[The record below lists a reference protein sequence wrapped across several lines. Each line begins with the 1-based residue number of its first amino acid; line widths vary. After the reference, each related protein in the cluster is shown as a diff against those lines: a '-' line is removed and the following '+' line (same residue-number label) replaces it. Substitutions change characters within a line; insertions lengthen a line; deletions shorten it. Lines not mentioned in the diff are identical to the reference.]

1 MLIDVDKEKFNKNK
15 LTFYFPIWENYSKEN
30 WLP

>member
-15 LTFYFPIWENYSKEN
+15 LTFYFPIWENSSKEN